1 MGGRSRNAVAVLDKP
16 ERTRSTGPVPH
27 YRRIKEHIVRHIEA
41 GDWRAGDQVPSES
54 TLVKQLKVSRMT
66 VNRALRELTHEGLLV
81 RVQGT
86 GTFVAEKRPL
96 FNLVELRN
104 IADEIAGRGQ
114 RHAAKVELLKS
125 EKAGADVARELG
137 LSAGATIY
145 HSLLVHFADS
155 VPLQVEDRYVNP
167 ATAPGY
173 LEVDFT
179 ALTPNEF
186 LMRAAPAT
194 EVEHIVEAAMPDART
209 RRLLRMAET
218 EPCLRLRRRTW
229 SGNTIV
235 SVATLL
241 HPGHAFRFATR
252 FSHRADGTSKRQF
265 I

>member
-235 SVATLL
+235 SVATLQ

>member
-1 MGGRSRNAVAVLDKP
+1 MGGRRNSVAMLQRP
-16 ERTRSTGPVPH
+16 EQSPPAGPVPR

-41 GDWRAGDQVPSES
+41 GEWRAGDQVPSES
-54 TLVKQLKVSRMT
+54 TLVRQLKVSRMT

-114 RHAAKVELLKS
+114 RHSAKVELLRA
-125 EKAGADVARELG
+125 ENANNDIARELG
-137 LSAGATIY
+137 LAPGAAVY
-145 HSLLVHFADS
+145 HSLLVHFADGM
-155 VPLQVEDRYVNP
+155 PLQLEDRFVNP
-167 ATAPGY
+167 AMAPGY
-173 LEVDFT
+173 LEADFMS
-179 ALTPNEF
+179 LTPNEF

-209 RRLLRMAET
+209 RRLLKMAEG

-229 SGNTIV
+229 SGNAIV
-235 SVATLL
+235 SAATLL

-265 I
+265 L

>member
-1 MGGRSRNAVAVLDKP
+1 MGGQARKTSAVIEAQN
-16 ERTRSTGPVPH
+16 GPVPR

-41 GDWRAGDQVPSES
+41 GEWRAGDQVPSES

-104 IADEIAGRGQ
+104 IADEIAERGQ
-114 RHAAKVELLKS
+114 RHTAKVELLKI
-125 EKAGADVARELG
+125 EKASADTARDLG
-137 LSAGATIY
+137 LSAGAQVY
-145 HSLLVHFADS
+145 HSLLVHFADG
-155 VPLQVEDRYVNP
+155 VPLQVEDRFVNP
-167 ATAPGY
+167 ATAMGY
-173 LEVDFT
+173 MEADFT
-179 ALTPNEF
+179 AVTPNEF
-186 LMRAAPAT
+186 LTRAAPAT

-209 RRLLRMAET
+209 RRLLKMADG

-229 SGNTIV
+229 SGAAIV

-241 HPGHAFRFATR
+241 HPGHAHRFATR

>member
-1 MGGRSRNAVAVLDKP
+1 MGGRSRNAVALLDRP
-16 ERTRSTGPVPH
+16 ERKSAGPVPH

-41 GDWRAGDQVPSES
+41 GEWRAGDQVPSES

-86 GTFVAEKRPL
+86 GTFVAERRPL

-104 IADEIAGRGQ
+104 IAEEIASRGQ
-114 RHAAKVELLKS
+114 RHSAKVELLRS
-125 EKAGADVARELG
+125 EKASADVARELG
-137 LSAGATIY
+137 PAPGATIY
-145 HSLLVHFADS
+145 HSLLVHFADGM
-155 VPLQVEDRYVNP
+155 PLQVEDRFVNP

-173 LEVDFT
+173 LEADFT
-179 ALTPNEF
+179 TVTPNEF

-194 EVEHIVEAAMPDART
+194 EVEHIVEAAMPDARA
-209 RRLLRMAET
+209 RRLLKMADG

-229 SGNTIV
+229 SGNVIV
-235 SVATLL
+235 SAATLL

-265 I
+265 L